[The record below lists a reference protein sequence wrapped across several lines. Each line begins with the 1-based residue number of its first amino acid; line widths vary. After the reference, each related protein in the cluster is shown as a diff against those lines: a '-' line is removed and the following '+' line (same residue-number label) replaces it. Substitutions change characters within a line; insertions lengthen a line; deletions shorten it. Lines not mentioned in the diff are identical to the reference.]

1 MNAARPRIVAS
12 IEARMRSSRLPG
24 KVLADINGVP
34 ALTRLVRRL
43 RRCHLLD
50 DVVLATTVNTA
61 DGALVE
67 WAEASG
73 VAVYRGSEEDVLAR
87 VVEAHRH
94 MGSEVVVEVTG
105 DCTLLDPEIIDLGVA
120 TYLANRCDVVANV
133 RQPSF
138 PQGVDVQV
146 FPLSLLEAV
155 ARESNDPAV
164 REHVS
169 LYFYEHPELYR
180 IIHLPAP
187 ARYQAPERRFQLD
200 YPEDLAFI
208 RAVYHHLEPTYGD
221 AFGTPEILSLIASEP
236 GLGMINAHCQETRA
250 R

>member
-67 WAEASG
+67 WAEANG
-73 VAVYRGSEEDVLAR
+73 VAAYRGSEEDVLAR
-87 VVEAHRH
+87 VVEAHRQ
-94 MGSEVVVEVTG
+94 MGSDVVVEVTG

-120 TYLANRCDVVANV
+120 TYLANRCDVVTNV
-133 RQPSF
+133 RNPSF
-138 PQGVDVQV
+138 PQ
-146 FPLSLLEAV
+146 
-155 ARESNDPAV
+155 
-164 REHVS
+164 
-169 LYFYEHPELYR
+169 
-180 IIHLPAP
+180 
-187 ARYQAPERRFQLD
+187 
-200 YPEDLAFI
+200 
-208 RAVYHHLEPTYGD
+208 
-221 AFGTPEILSLIASEP
+221 
-236 GLGMINAHCQETRA
+236 
-250 R
+250 